1 MTERA
6 YAVVGITAA
15 EFSAA
20 AGWDTAD
27 AVQTAVSRAHW
38 LSLATMRQWAVV
50 ASRVGKTEMVVL
62 IRDAFA
68 EEKVPGF
75 EGYVTVLFVN
85 RPAQAVCDEAG
96 IKLNVI
102 AEMDEDQLPQPLG
115 RFVVLPLYFIQ

>member
-1 MTERA
+1 
-6 YAVVGITAA
+6 VVGITAA
-15 EFSAA
+15 EFSGT

-27 AVQTAVSRAHW
+27 AVQTAVSRAYW

-62 IRDAFA
+62 IRDPFA
-68 EEKVPGF
+68 EGKVPGF
-75 EGYVTVLFVN
+75 EGYVTMLFVN
-85 RPAQAVCDEAG
+85 RTAQAACDEAG

-115 RFVVLPLYFIQ
+115 RFVLLPLYFIQCVHRHW